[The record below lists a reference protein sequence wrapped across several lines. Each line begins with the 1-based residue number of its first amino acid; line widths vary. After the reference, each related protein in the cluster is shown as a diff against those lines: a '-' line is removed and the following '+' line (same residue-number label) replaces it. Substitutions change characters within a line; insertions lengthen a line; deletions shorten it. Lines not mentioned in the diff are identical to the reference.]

1 MAYEP
6 NNDIQSDFLEGIE
19 EVYSTLLCNHLF
31 LSFLDEEGTEIDDL
45 YGETTHKYY
54 GEPVELIA
62 KVQYT
67 DEKGEEPESTVK
79 RTASIRLP
87 VYQLIKK
94 GIPFLSVED
103 REKIRQAKLIYE
115 GAEYEIDTVEP
126 STLVADIWQ
135 FLEIRATMKK
145 EAYFDEIE

>member
-6 NNDIQSDFLEGIE
+6 NNDIQSEFLAGIE

-31 LSFLDEEGTEIDDL
+31 LCFLNEEASSVDDL
-45 YGETTHKYY
+45 YEETSHKEY
-54 GEPVELIA
+54 GEPIELIA

-67 DEKGEEPESTVK
+67 DEKGEEPEATVK

-87 VYQLIKK
+87 VLQLIRK

-103 REKIRQAKLIYE
+103 REIIRQAKLVYE
-115 GAEYEIDTVEP
+115 GAEFEIDTVEP

-145 EAYFDEIE
+145 ADSLGR

>member
-6 NNDIQSDFLEGIE
+6 ENEIQHEFLEGIE

-31 LSFLDEEGTEIDDL
+31 MSFLDLTETDVDDL
-45 YGETTHKYY
+45 YEETSHKTY

-67 DEKGEEPESTVK
+67 DEKGESPETTVK

-87 VYQLIKK
+87 TYQLIKK
-94 GIPFLSVED
+94 EIPFLTVED
-103 REKIRQAKLIYE
+103 RELIRQAKLTYE
-115 GAEYEIDTVEP
+115 GDEYEIDTVEP
-126 STLVADIWQ
+126 STLVADLWQ

-145 EAYFDEIE
+145 TDSLGR